1 LESVVWPRIQGDRS
15 KPVSFA
21 PVVIRGLMF
30 RYIRMMAEIARC
42 AQIDTD

>member
-30 RYIRMMAEIARC
+30 RDIRMMAEIARC